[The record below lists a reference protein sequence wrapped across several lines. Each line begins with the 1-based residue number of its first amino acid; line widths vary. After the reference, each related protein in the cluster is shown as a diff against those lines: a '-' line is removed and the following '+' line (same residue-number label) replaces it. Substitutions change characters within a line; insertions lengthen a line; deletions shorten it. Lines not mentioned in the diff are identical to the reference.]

1 MAVREIVDKTS
12 TRIQRPRWLV
22 SFHIL
27 LVLFVL
33 PLVGLREGRGEETK
47 EKPLHYQPGLL
58 EQAPVPMHGQE
69 IVKPFHIISNV
80 YYVGLS
86 NNSIFLITTPGGHF
100 LLDQGFESTAPY
112 IANSIEQ
119 LGFHVKDIKY
129 LIQAHAHVDHIDGL
143 AAFKRLTGAK
153 VLVME
158 QDAEVLADGGKSE
171 FRSDGSL
178 LWEPVKADQIIHD
191 GDGVSLGAT
200 TMVAHLTP
208 GHTKGC
214 TTWSTTVEEDG
225 RRYDVVFSCGMRLN
239 PGVPLIGNQKYPNI
253 AEDYKKGFGT
263 LRGLACDV
271 FLSSHERYARILEKM
286 NQSRTGAGSKPFID
300 PQGCRSY
307 AETAER
313 AFLEELAKET
323 NGR

>member
-1 MAVREIVDKTS
+1 
-12 TRIQRPRWLV
+12 
-22 SFHIL
+22 
-27 LVLFVL
+27 
-33 PLVGLREGRGEETK
+33 
-47 EKPLHYQPGLL
+47 
-58 EQAPVPMHGQE
+58 MHGQE

-153 VLVME
+153 VLVMA
-158 QDAEVLADGGKSE
+158 QDAQVLADGGKSD
-171 FRSDGSL
+171 FHNDGSL
-178 LWEPVKADQIIHD
+178 IWEPVKADQILHD
-191 GDGVSLGAT
+191 GDRIPFGGM

-225 RRYDVVFSCGMRLN
+225 RRYNVVFVCGMRVID
-239 PGVPLIGNQKYPNI
+239 GVPLIGNQKYPNI
-253 AEDYKKGFGT
+253 ADDYKKGFET
-263 LRGLACDV
+263 LKGLACDV
-271 FLSSHERYARILEKM
+271 FLSSHERYARVLEKM
-286 NQSRTGAGSKPFID
+286 NQSRNGAGSNPFID
-300 PQGCRSY
+300 PQGYRAY
-307 AETAER
+307 IETTER
-313 AFLEELAKET
+313 AFLGALARER

>member
-1 MAVREIVDKTS
+1 MAIRGIADKTS
-12 TRIQRPRWLV
+12 IRTQRPRWPL
-22 SFHIL
+22 SFRIL
-27 LVLFVL
+27 LVLFAL
-33 PLVGLREGRGEETK
+33 PLVGFREGRAEETK
-47 EKPLHYQPGLL
+47 EIPLHYTPGNLT
-58 EQAPVPMHGQE
+58 QAPMHGQE
-69 IVKPFHIISNV
+69 IVKPFRIMSNV

-86 NNSIFLITTPGGHF
+86 NNAIYLITTPEGHF

-158 QDAEVLADGGKSE
+158 QDAQVLADGGKSE

-214 TTWSTTVEEDG
+214 TTWSTTVEEAG
-225 RRYDVVFSCGMRLN
+225 RRYNVVFVCSMRVID
-239 PGVPLIGNQKYPNI
+239 GVPLIGNQKYPNI
-253 AEDYKKGFGT
+253 ADDYKKGFET
-263 LRGLACDV
+263 LKGLACDV

-300 PQGCRSY
+300 PRGCRSY